1 MPYMSLFFDL
11 KGDKGKYDYS
21 NNNGNKAIMTMII
34 NILHR
39 FIFIYI
45 MLSLYPIYYVSYI
58 ITSVMIKYSNI

>member
-11 KGDKGKYDYS
+11 KGDKGKYDCS

-39 FIFIYI
+39 FIFVHII
-45 MLSLYPIYYVSYI
+45 LFLYPIYYVSYI